1 LQKRLPLA
9 RIVYASATGVAEV
22 SDLAFMTRLGLW
34 GPSTSFINFEMFS
47 KAMVKRGLG
56 GLEVL
61 AMELKSSGRFVA
73 RSLSWEGAEFEIV
86 ESNLNCNDRTI
97 YDTATE
103 WWSELREKMLLAC
116 DETKDHR
123 AIKLY
128 WGAHQR
134 FFRGLITGIKVPFVV
149 EQCREA
155 LKNGYCAVIGLQST
169 GESSLNY
176 ASEEQNWVTGCE
188 VGNELLSPTYWTARR
203 FLEEH
208 FPTRSLIPLS
218 KLREMEQ
225 TKDAKEKYRVLEQ
238 NELLRK

>member
-1 LQKRLPLA
+1 MKNKVILFTVNVDWFFLSHRLNLA
-9 RIVYASATGVAEV
+9 T
-22 SDLAFMTRLGLW
+22 
-34 GPSTSFINFEMFS
+34 
-47 KAMVKRGLG
+47 
-56 GLEVL
+56 
-61 AMELKSSGRFVA
+61 
-73 RSLSWEGAEFEIV
+73 
-86 ESNLNCNDRTI
+86 
-97 YDTATE
+97 
-103 WWSELREKMLLAC
+103 
-116 DETKDHR
+116 
-123 AIKLY
+123 
-128 WGAHQR
+128 
-134 FFRGLITGIKVPFVV
+134 
-149 EQCREA
+149 EA